1 MEHNMA
7 WSAPVPHPDPLGT
20 RLQFSPN
27 ICQHQDKSGHG
38 TLASEPLRVEELLGL
53 AIRAIDV
60 YGATIGVEQPS
71 QLRAVFDPF
80 AHLGLEL
87 RQMVQRRH
95 QLHHEIQ
102 AQVREFTLLASG
114 QLVDTR
120 TKNPGGIRRVRG
132 PARKEVLYTGIEHQA
147 ASVFLRPISQLHRQ
161 LTVAPTGFS
170 PRRGH
175 DQDVAFRRAF
185 DAQVRNGHAKPVIL
199 SVGHK
204 ALADLHGSDYPA
216 YCPAKDTATG
226 ALASCVAISGNFSTN
241 ISRSESTNGATTI
254 GRTEDAKG
262 RTSMA

>member
-1 MEHNMA
+1 MYTVRRSGPSSHPNCA
-7 WSAPVPHPDPLGT
+7 PFSIHSRILALSSDRWSKGDISST
-20 RLQFSPN
+20 T
-27 ICQHQDKSGHG
+27 KSGHRCG
-38 TLASEPLRVEELLGL
+38 NLRFSLLVSL
-53 AIRAIDV
+53 STR
-60 YGATIGVEQPS
+60 E
-71 QLRAVFDPF
+71 
-80 AHLGLEL
+80 
-87 RQMVQRRH
+87 RRT
-95 QLHHEIQ
+95 Q
-102 AQVREFTLLASG
+102 
-114 QLVDTR
+114 
-120 TKNPGGIRRVRG
+120 GGIRRVRG
-132 PARKEVLYTGIEHQA
+132 PARKEVLHTGIEHQA

-216 YCPAKDTATG
+216 YCPAKDTAAG

-254 GRTEDAKG
+254 GRTDDAKG